1 MRKIMTDKKDTNDF
15 DFEDSNDFN
24 FGADVTSNF
33 EEILEKDIKAANNL
47 RENVIK
53 KQNTINEKEVERR
66 AIEQAKYEK
75 FTSELASIN
84 DPYDLEQSHQIFYFL
99 SCHMDILSDKTFW
112 AFDSVEHGMTET
124 DQIMYFTWAHL
135 AVSKST
141 IDNKLKLLIMDLIN
155 SYIAETVYGKLAWK
169 IVSSL

>member
-1 MRKIMTDKKDTNDF
+1 MTDKKDTNDF
-15 DFEDSNDFN
+15 DFEDRDDFD
-24 FGADVTSNF
+24 FGDKSTIT
-33 EEILEKDIKAANNL
+33 EQDIKAANNL

-75 FTSELASIN
+75 FTAELASMN
-84 DPYDLEQSHQIFYFL
+84 NPYDLEQSRQVFYFL
-99 SCHMDILSDKTFW
+99 SCHLGVLSDTTFW
-112 AFDSVEHGMTET
+112 AFENIDSGMTET